1 MKSGKAVILFFMIFS
16 FPALP
21 CGVLADTAMPGG
33 QSPVYEKLFEGFV
46 YFADR
51 EKTALKSEEKRF
63 SSSLDFHTLG
73 KQILATLIEGP
84 SQVPHQATWPSDTKI
99 NAFFITDSGDAYV
112 DLDVN
117 AEKIENMD
125 TICEFLAVS
134 SMVNSLTLNIAKI
147 KQVKILIQGKDA
159 KTLAGHIGLEHF
171 YRTNML
177 IVK

>member
-1 MKSGKAVILFFMIFS
+1 MKSGKAAILFFMIFGFLVVS
-16 FPALP
+16 GGA
-21 CGVLADTAMPGG
+21 LADSAMPGA
-33 QSPVYEKLFEGFV
+33 QPPAYEELFEGFV
-46 YFADR
+46 YYADSQ
-51 EKTALKSEEKRF
+51 KTALKSEKRWF
-63 SSSLDFHTLG
+63 SSSLDFHELG
-73 KQILATLIEGP
+73 KQILTTLIEGP

-99 NAFFITDSGDAYV
+99 KAFFITDSGDAFV

-117 AEKIENMD
+117 DEKIENMD
-125 TICEFLAVS
+125 TLCEFLAVY